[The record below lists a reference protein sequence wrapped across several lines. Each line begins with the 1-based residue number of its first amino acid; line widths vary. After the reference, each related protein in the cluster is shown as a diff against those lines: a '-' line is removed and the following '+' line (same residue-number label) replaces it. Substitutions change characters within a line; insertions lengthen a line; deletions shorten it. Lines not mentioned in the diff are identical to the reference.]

1 MGSLSASL
9 KKEYLARYGARKW
22 QEHLLGVEGFWDL
35 VTRRVLSLPVDFRR
49 VRIYQDGL
57 PCCGREL
64 DIVRETAA
72 KGSKNHRLLLHLV
85 ARGALL
91 MGTEDP
97 ELLLDE
103 YRLLKATVEGKE
115 PSAPQAEAALIRKR
129 DTFIAQRIADTLN
142 EGDVGILFMGA
153 LHQVA
158 ALLPADIQVTYLFPP
173 LNVGT

>member
-1 MGSLSASL
+1 MGSVSESL

-22 QEHLLGVEGFWDL
+22 QEHLRGVEGFWDL
-35 VTRRVLSLPVDFRR
+35 VARRVLSLPVDFRR
-49 VRIYQDGL
+49 VRVYQDAL

-85 ARGALL
+85 ARGARL

-97 ELLLDE
+97 ELLLEE

-115 PSAPQAEAALIRKR
+115 PSASQAACELIRKR
-129 DTFIAQRIADTLN
+129 DAFIAQRIADTLK
-142 EGDVGILFMGA
+142 EGEIGMLLMGA

-173 LNVGT
+173 LNSGA